1 MGGGRTAV
9 GWRTTHGAP
18 SIGLTMGPGG
28 GGARNLPS
36 KKYPLDSLTP
46 HVSPGTRRTGKGA
59 ALRRALGWYRPPVCW
74 CVPAFQGLYL
84 DSSV

>member
-36 KKYPLDSLTP
+36 KKIIHSKR
-46 HVSPGTRRTGKGA
+46 GTH
-59 ALRRALGWYRPPVCW
+59 
-74 CVPAFQGLYL
+74 
-84 DSSV
+84 SSAHRSVTTRG